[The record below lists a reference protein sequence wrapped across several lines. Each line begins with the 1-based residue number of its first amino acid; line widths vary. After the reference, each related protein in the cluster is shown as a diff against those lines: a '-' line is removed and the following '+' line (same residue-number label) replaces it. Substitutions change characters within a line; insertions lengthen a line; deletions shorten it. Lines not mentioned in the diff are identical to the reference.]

1 MRHFIE
7 PNSFSL
13 EEQLALLDLADR
25 MEADPAPYAHLC
37 DGRILATLFYEPST
51 RTRLSFESAM
61 LRLGG
66 KTLGFAGAQLSSASK
81 GETVEDTARVV
92 SNYADVIAMRHPK
105 EGAPLRASLSARV
118 PVINAGDGGHAHP
131 SQTMIDLMTIRQRKG
146 RLDHLTIGFC
156 GDLKFG
162 RTVHSLTAALSQF
175 EGNRFVFISP
185 EDLRLPQYVKNES
198 LEPTHQIYKET
209 ADLEAEL
216 PHLDVLYMTRI
227 QQERFFNEE
236 EYLRLKGCYQLDEA
250 LLQKAPQDMP
260 VLHPLPRI
268 DEIKKDVDDDPR
280 AAYFDQVHNGV
291 YIRMAIILAL
301 LGIAD
306 PVTGKKVLEAQAAEM
321 VGKTAENCG
330 LPTISILTPL
340 YNTPENYLREF
351 LGSFVNQTAPNGQ
364 LCLADASDDAH
375 PEVERVVREYQ
386 QKNQRI
392 VYKKVENKGIAANTN
407 AAETLATG
415 EYLALADHDDVL
427 APHAMYAMGKAV
439 LQLREK
445 GEPDGFL
452 YSDEALFTKDIK
464 KPMVGHFKPDYAPD
478 YLLCCNYICH
488 LAVFKRALYEQLGGE
503 RPECDGSQDHDLFLR
518 LIEQTGGA
526 AHLPQ
531 VLYYWRVH
539 AGSTSGGTDAKPYV
553 AAAAKKALADHLS
566 RTGRTGTVE
575 DGLFPSTYR
584 VKWDIEG
591 DPKVSILIPNKDHT
605 DDLEKCLYS
614 IWSKTEWDN
623 FEVIVIE
630 NNSTDPAT
638 FAYYKDAEKRYE
650 GLKVVTWP
658 EKGFN
663 FSAINNFGRKAAQGE
678 YLLLLNNDVE
688 VRNGDWLTE
697 LLRQCAHPGG
707 AAICGAELLYPDET
721 LQHAGVV
728 TGLGGYAGHSH
739 KYRKAGGSG
748 YMFRAATVQ
757 DFSAVTGACLL
768 VKTSVWDEVGGLDEA
783 FAVAFNDVDFC
794 LRVRDA
800 GYRIAWTPYA
810 QLTHYESKSRGG
822 DEKDPVKARRF
833 AAEQQRLYAVHGKA
847 NILHDPYYNPN
858 LTMDREDFSESND
871 LRGLKEGRITVQWR
885 K

>member
-1 MRHFIE
+1 MNVRLKRAKE
-7 PNSFSL
+7 L
-13 EEQLALLDLADR
+13 MGYAVQLTKDEGLPTMVKRGA
-25 MEADPAPYAHLC
+25 
-37 DGRILATLFYEPST
+37 
-51 RTRLSFESAM
+51 
-61 LRLGG
+61 
-66 KTLGFAGAQLSSASK
+66 GF
-81 GETVEDTARVV
+81 VR
-92 SNYADVIAMRHPK
+92 R
-105 EGAPLRASLSARV
+105 
-118 PVINAGDGGHAHP
+118 
-131 SQTMIDLMTIRQRKG
+131 
-146 RLDHLTIGFC
+146 
-156 GDLKFG
+156 
-162 RTVHSLTAALSQF
+162 
-175 EGNRFVFISP
+175 
-185 EDLRLPQYVKNES
+185 
-198 LEPTHQIYKET
+198 
-209 ADLEAEL
+209 
-216 PHLDVLYMTRI
+216 
-227 QQERFFNEE
+227 RFFGKRAR
-236 EYLRLKGCYQLDEA
+236 YL
-250 LLQKAPQDMP
+250 P
-260 VLHPLPRI
+260 
-268 DEIKKDVDDDPR
+268 
-280 AAYFDQVHNGV
+280 
-291 YIRMAIILAL
+291 
-301 LGIAD
+301 
-306 PVTGKKVLEAQAAEM
+306 GKKVLEAQAAEM

-392 VYKKVENKGIAANTN
+392 VYKKVKNKGIAANTN

-553 AAAAKKALADHLS
+553 AAAAKKALADHLT

-638 FAYYKDAEKRYE
+638 AAYYKKLPERYDRAR
-650 GLKVVTWP
+650 VVTY
-658 EKGFN
+658 KGGFN
-663 FSAINNFGRKAAQGE
+663 FSRINNFGRRYAAGK

-688 VRNGDWLTE
+688 VINGDWLTQMVGE
-697 LLRQCAHPGG
+697 CSQPGVG
-707 AAICGAELLYPDET
+707 LCGAMLYYPDDT
-721 LQHAGVV
+721 IQHAGII

-739 KYRKAGGSG
+739 KYHKRDGSG
-748 YMFRAATVQ
+748 YMFRLATVQ
-757 DFSAVTGACLL
+757 DFSAVTAACLL
-768 VKTSVWDEVGGLDEA
+768 VRTAVYDELHGLDEE
-783 FAVAFNDVDFC
+783 FTVAYNDVDFC

-800 GYRIAWTPYA
+800 GWRIVWTPYA
-810 QLTHYESKSRGG
+810 ELYHYESKSRGS
-822 DEKDPVKARRF
+822 DENDPAKKARF
-833 AAEQQRLYAVHGKA
+833 DAEHERLYAVHGRE
-847 NILHDPYYNPN
+847 NILHDPYYSPS
-858 LTMDREDFSESND
+858 LSLDYEDFRESGD
-871 LRGLKEGRITVQWR
+871 LRNLK
-885 K
+885 